1 MELAH
6 ECAVQIAA
14 NPPLHVQG
22 SKMLAKKRRE
32 IPFSAG
38 LALCA
43 ALIAAAHL
51 GCAHPGPQPTEP
63 DALATAFA
71 EFVSTLEGV
80 EQAIRASPSF
90 GSEAERVGGY
100 RHMLRGISKSLEAEV
115 LQDSDY
121 PYFRILDFWLREGG
135 DNPDQRYAFVP
146 IQGGE
151 TYRIWGRLGSAVRVE
166 FQIYAGRPWAGTGRS
181 AGFLAFEDLDLGED
195 GSFEVWISETEREGN
210 WMPNPA
216 DATTIFARHVYGEWN
231 DDDTGDIH
239 IDRVGYEGRRR
250 PPETPDQLAQRIEN
264 AALMFNATA
273 TTWPAFVARR
283 YTNARAVNTVAAPYD
298 TYGLGGAKGRWMS
311 GGHFELAPG
320 KALLLR
326 MPATGAPYQAIQ
338 LTDMWFASLE
348 YANQVSSLNATQ
360 SVLSPDGA
368 FYYVISRADPGH
380 ANWLDPGALD
390 RGTFLLRWDGLRGAL
405 AEDRFPSARLID
417 LEALADAIPGF
428 ATVGADQRDRVRQD
442 RRRHLQ
448 RRSHR

>member
-1 MELAH
+1 MSQLT
-6 ECAVQIAA
+6 VVRQ
-14 NPPLHVQG
+14 P
-22 SKMLAKKRRE
+22 
-32 IPFSAG
+32 

-43 ALIAAAHL
+43 ALLATAHL
-51 GCAHPGPQPTEP
+51 GCASHPAPEP
-63 DALATAFA
+63 DERDALATAFA
-71 EFVSTLEGV
+71 EFVTTLEGV
-80 EQAIRASPSF
+80 EQAIRASESF

-146 IQGGE
+146 IHGGE
-151 TYRIWGRLGSAVRVE
+151 TYRIWGELGSAVRVE

-181 AGFLAFEDLDLGED
+181 AGYLAFEDLELGED
-195 GSFEVWISETEREGN
+195 GSFEVWVSQTEREGN

-216 DATTIFARHVYGEWN
+216 DATTIFARHVYNEWN
-231 DDDTGDIH
+231 DAGTGDIH

-250 PPETPDQLAQRIEN
+250 PPETSDQLAQRITS
-264 AALMFNATA
+264 AAAMFNATA

-283 YTNARAVNTVAAPYD
+283 YTAAREVNTVAAPYD
-298 TYGLGGAKGRWMS
+298 TYALGGAKGRFMS
-311 GGHFELAPG
+311 GGHFNLPPG

-326 MPATGAPYQAIQ
+326 MPATRAQYQAIQ

-348 YANQVSSLNATQ
+348 SANQVSSLNATQ

-368 FYYVISRADPGH
+368 FYYVISREDPGF

-390 RGTFLLRWDGLRGAL
+390 RGTFLLRWDGLRGAM
-405 AEDRFPSARLID
+405 AEDQFPSARLID
-417 LEALADAIPGF
+417 SKAVADAIPGF
-428 ATVGADQRDRVRQD
+428 ATVGTAERDLVRRE
-442 RRRHLQ
+442 RRRHMQL
-448 RRSHR
+448 RSHR